1 MNKLDPFEE
10 LLKAKLQD
18 HRVEFNSDSWD
29 AIEKELP
36 PTPTPKSNFYY
47 WIGAAIVVG
56 TISIS
61 LFSINNVSDNIIV
74 PPIVPSL
81 SNNDKENDIDTSP
94 SMEPESDNSIPLEE
108 TKNEINTT
116 KNKSSDKSTKTELPI
131 YTLNTNEEKLNKNDE
146 SKDHL
151 TSGPWEFTS
160 DEIILDNNEKKIL
173 TADFT
178 SNKNNSCIDDIIT
191 FNSVNQ
197 VNITYHWDFD
207 DGTYSDQIN
216 PEHAFDLPGTYLIQ
230 LTITSV
236 PDPTD
241 FIKSEE
247 YQITINEKPIVEFET
262 TSIENNGIPMILFSY
277 DNIENNS
284 VTWDFGDGSKSK
296 ENSPS
301 HRYMQKGNYLATLS
315 ASNQYNCIVNHT
327 KTIEVNKVFNL
338 LAPNSFTPNG
348 DGINDYF
355 IPESLKIMEVDF
367 NMTIFN
373 KVGKRVY
380 QSKNIDQPWDGF
392 DQKTSQKCPEGSYV
406 WVVKLTNNN
415 GEIELYKGAV
425 LLLK

>member
-36 PTPTPKSNFYY
+36 PTPKSNFYY

-81 SNNDKENDIDTSP
+81 SDNDKENDIDTS
-94 SMEPESDNSIPLEE
+94 SFMEPESDNSIPLEE

-173 TADFT
+173 TCNYHVLSFQILQFD
-178 SNKNNSCIDDIIT
+178 NVKICLVD
-191 FNSVNQ
+191 
-197 VNITYHWDFD
+197 VNIF
-207 DGTYSDQIN
+207 
-216 PEHAFDLPGTYLIQ
+216 
-230 LTITSV
+230 SV
-236 PDPTD
+236 Y
-241 FIKSEE
+241 FLVK
-247 YQITINEKPIVEFET
+247 VE
-262 TSIENNGIPMILFSY
+262 
-277 DNIENNS
+277 
-284 VTWDFGDGSKSK
+284 
-296 ENSPS
+296 
-301 HRYMQKGNYLATLS
+301 
-315 ASNQYNCIVNHT
+315 
-327 KTIEVNKVFNL
+327 
-338 LAPNSFTPNG
+338 
-348 DGINDYF
+348 
-355 IPESLKIMEVDF
+355 
-367 NMTIFN
+367 
-373 KVGKRVY
+373 
-380 QSKNIDQPWDGF
+380 
-392 DQKTSQKCPEGSYV
+392 
-406 WVVKLTNNN
+406 
-415 GEIELYKGAV
+415 
-425 LLLK
+425 